1 MGAPDPAK
9 APRST
14 AFGMIVILLLGTPR
28 ADVVPEALTNRRHRI
43 DAAQSVGFQKSCRS
57 IARTICAVGA
67 AAPRGVFP
75 ERAHFINHR
84 QPTPATGADRRQRVE
99 GGRVSV
105 KDFGLYFSDDGVE
118 APVEIA
124 DDFRLAKPWQLRCK
138 TSRHRRTQKFP
149 PADPFARGP
158 RRIMLAARQQHG
170 LPPQRPL
177 LIDDAERAKHI
188 AALQR
193 QRMVEYVQNSH
204 HSHRLLLM
212 ITPHHAGIK

>member
-1 MGAPDPAK
+1 
-9 APRST
+9 
-14 AFGMIVILLLGTPR
+14 MIVILLLGTPR

-99 GGRVSV
+99 GGRVGV
-105 KDFGLYFSDDGVE
+105 QDPRPHFSDDFVQS
-118 APVEIA
+118 PVEVA
-124 DDFRLAKPWQLRCK
+124 DEHQFAKPRQLRADPGW
-138 TSRHRRTQKFP
+138 RRGAQEFP
-149 PADPFARGP
+149 PADPLARRP
-158 RRIMLAARQQHG
+158 RRIMLAAGQQHR
-170 LPPQRPL
+170 LPPERTL

-193 QRMVEYVQNSH
+193 QRMVENV
-204 HSHRLLLM
+204 
-212 ITPHHAGIK
+212 